1 VTIKTGSASNEM
13 KKDGTI
19 TIKGKDITVEGSGKI
34 SVKASKDV
42 VIKGS
47 KILQN

>member
-1 VTIKTGSASNEM
+1 M

-19 TIKGKDITVEGSGKI
+19 TIKRQGHLDQGERQDQYQSD
-34 SVKASKDV
+34 SDV

-47 KILQN
+47 KTGII